1 MRYVCLFLV
10 LLLIGLY
17 CWQSLLA
24 RLPMASYRRLLPI
37 IRDKSIL
44 QRENLYFLSPAYIV
58 DISDVE
64 IYDMVTVQWQQ
75 MLEAKSK
82 DFLSCS
88 GVIWFLLSVYN
99 HL

>member
-1 MRYVCLFLV
+1 
-10 LLLIGLY
+10 
-17 CWQSLLA
+17 
-24 RLPMASYRRLLPI
+24 MASYRRLLPI

-88 GVIWFLLSVYN
+88 GVIWLLLSVIISKTVKHSN
-99 HL
+99 TR